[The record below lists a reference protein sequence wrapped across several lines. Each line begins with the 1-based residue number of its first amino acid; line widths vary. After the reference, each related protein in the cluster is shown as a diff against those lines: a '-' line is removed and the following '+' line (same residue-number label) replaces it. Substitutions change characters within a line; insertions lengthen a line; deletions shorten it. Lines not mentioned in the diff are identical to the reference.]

1 MKDYDAEKIRNI
13 AVVGHGS
20 CGKTTLTSACLF
32 DAGATNRLL
41 EVDKGN
47 TITDYDPDEIERK
60 ISINSALCHLEW
72 KNHKVNIIDC
82 PGYTNFLWDTRASMR
97 AVDSGM
103 VIVSAGGGVEVG
115 TEKVWEMMSEL
126 GLPGIFVVNKLDR
139 ENADFDRTV
148 ASIHEFFGR
157 QAIPVQMP
165 IGKESGFKGVVDLIK
180 KKAYVFEQNGSGK
193 FQETAIPGELLDAA
207 TSKIEELTEMVAEND
222 EALMEKYFEN
232 GELSSEELI
241 SGFKKSVLQRQ
252 IFPIFCASAGSNM
265 GMQPILDGVVNF
277 LPDPFRKGEVST
289 TEGTVKLS
297 VDQPF
302 SALVFKT
309 ISDPYT
315 GRISIMRVFTG
326 KVNPDASI
334 QNVNKQSMEKLGG
347 LFFLQGKEQIPAGQA
362 KAGDLVA
369 TAKLKETGTGDTLGD
384 KGSGVVFPGIK
395 FAVPSISFAIEPKTR
410 TDEDRISQAVH
421 RIMEEDP
428 TAVIERDPETAELI
442 ISGNGQLHVEIITK
456 RLQKRYSVNV
466 ELKPPK
472 ISYKETIKGRSDVQ
486 GKYKKQTGGRGQYG
500 DVRMKFDPLPRSEEF
515 EFENTVFGGAIPKN
529 YIPSVEK
536 GIQEARKKGVLAG
549 YPTVNFKA
557 NLYDGSYHEVDSSDI
572 AFKVAASMAF
582 KKGIKQAK
590 PTILEPIM
598 LVETYTP
605 EAYMGD
611 IMGTLNGRRGKV
623 QGMEQKG
630 SMRIIKATVPL
641 SEMLDYEPTL
651 TSITGGRGSFLMEF
665 SSYEEV
671 PAHLQQKIIDESIK
685 EGRIRS
691 TEEDDK

>member
-47 TITDYDPDEIERK
+47 TVTDYDPDEIERK
-60 ISINSALCHLEW
+60 ISINSAVCHLDW
-72 KNHKVNIIDC
+72 KNHKINIIDC
-82 PGYTNFLWDTRASMR
+82 PGYTSFLWDTRASMR

-115 TEKVWEMMSEL
+115 TEKVWDMMAEL
-126 GLPGIFVVNKLDR
+126 GLPGLFVVNKLDR
-139 ENADFDRTV
+139 DNADFGRTV
-148 ASIHEFFGR
+148 ESIHEFFGR
-157 QAIPVQMP
+157 QALPVQMP
-165 IGKESGFKGVVDLIK
+165 IGKEGGFKGVVDLIK
-180 KKAYVFEQNGSGK
+180 KKAYIFEQNGSGK
-193 FQETAIPGELLDAA
+193 FQETDIPEDLMDAA

-222 EALMEKYFEN
+222 ETLMEKYFEN

-241 SGFKKSVLQRQ
+241 YGFKKSVLQRQ
-252 IFPIFCASAGSNM
+252 IFPIFCASAGTNV

-277 LPDPFRKGEVST
+277 LPDPFQKGEVSA

-297 VDQPF
+297 IDQPF

-315 GRISIMRVFTG
+315 GRISIMRIFSG
-326 KVNPDASI
+326 KVNPDASL

-347 LFFLQGKEQIPAGQA
+347 LFFLQGKEQIPADQA

-384 KGSGVVFPGIK
+384 KGSGVVFPEIK
-395 FAVPSISFAIEPKTR
+395 FAVPSISFAIEPKSR
-410 TDEDRISQAVH
+410 ADEDRISQAVH

-456 RLQKRYSVNV
+456 RLQKRYNVNV

-472 ISYKETIKGRSDVQ
+472 ISYKETIKGRADVQ

-515 EFENTVFGGAIPKN
+515 EFANTVFGGAIPKN

-582 KKGIKQAK
+582 KKGIKQAR

-691 TEEDDK
+691 SEEDDK

>member
-47 TITDYDPDEIERK
+47 TVTDYDPDEIERK
-60 ISINSALCHLEW
+60 ISINSAVCHLDW
-72 KNHKVNIIDC
+72 KNHKINIIDC
-82 PGYTNFLWDTRASMR
+82 PGYTSFLWDTRASMR

-115 TEKVWEMMSEL
+115 TEKVWDMMAEL
-126 GLPGIFVVNKLDR
+126 GLPGLFVVNKLDR
-139 ENADFDRTV
+139 DNADFGRTV
-148 ASIHEFFGR
+148 ESIHEFFGR
-157 QAIPVQMP
+157 QALPVQMP
-165 IGKESGFKGVVDLIK
+165 IGKEGGFKGVVDLIK
-180 KKAYVFEQNGSGK
+180 KKAYIFEQNGSGK
-193 FQETAIPGELLDAA
+193 FQETDIPEDLMDAA

-222 EALMEKYFEN
+222 ETLMEKYFEN
-232 GELSSEELI
+232 GELSPEELI

-252 IFPIFCASAGSNM
+252 IFPIFCASAGTNV
-265 GMQPILDGVVNF
+265 GMQPILDGAVNF
-277 LPDPFRKGEVST
+277 LPDPFQKGEVSA

-297 VDQPF
+297 IDQPF

-315 GRISIMRVFTG
+315 GRISIMRIFSG
-326 KVNPDASI
+326 KVNPDASL

-347 LFFLQGKEQIPAGQA
+347 LFFLQGKEQIPADQA

-384 KGSGVVFPGIK
+384 KGSGVVFPEIK
-395 FAVPSISFAIEPKTR
+395 FAVPSISFAIEPKSR
-410 TDEDRISQAVH
+410 ADEDRISQAVH

-456 RLQKRYSVNV
+456 RLQKRYNVNV

-472 ISYKETIKGRSDVQ
+472 ISYKETIKGRADVQ

-515 EFENTVFGGAIPKN
+515 EFANTVFGGAIPKN

-582 KKGIKQAK
+582 KKGIKQAR

-691 TEEDDK
+691 SEEDDK